1 MGFGDP
7 FKHVN
12 VRNVQTCGAWHHQEK
27 CALHC
32 STWSWGQSLRQ
43 WAKCWSP
50 TMWQPLWQVK
60 GWCLLQLIG
69 LGRMTLLPLKF
80 MWNTMEQ
87 SRKTRV
93 ISGHKGVKSNMR
105 LYYPGFLRHSLRPQR
120 TWGLHIC
127 HYLGAYVHAVVIGLN
142 PKRQCAK
149 HTKDVTKQ
157 DGWWWCRCH
166 FAYKDPRWCFRKTTQ
181 PWHGSYYTLV
191 N

>member
-32 STWSWGQSLRQ
+32 STCSWGQSLRQ

-105 LYYPGFLRHSLRPQR
+105 LYYPGFWRHSLRPQR

-127 HYLGAYVHAVVIGLN
+127 DLPRCIHACCCHRSK
-142 PKRQCAK
+142 PKETMRQTHQRRDK
-149 HTKDVTKQ
+149 T
-157 DGWWWCRCH
+157 GWVMMMSMSFC
-166 FAYKDPRWCFRKTTQ
+166 
-181 PWHGSYYTLV
+181 V
-191 N
+191 